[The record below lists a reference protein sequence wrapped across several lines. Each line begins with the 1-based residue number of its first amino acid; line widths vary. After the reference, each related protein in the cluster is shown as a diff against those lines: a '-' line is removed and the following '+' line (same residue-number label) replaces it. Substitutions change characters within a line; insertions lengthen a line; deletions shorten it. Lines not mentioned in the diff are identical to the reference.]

1 MYKSG
6 LFFSFSKMKNL
17 IGFDKRSFLTTGFS
31 ALTTAKGIREIRW
44 WYHSKETSRRFYPT
58 TKEKTFCGTGHRLK
72 TNNLHVGLEFLRT
85 SRIKYTVHFSL
96 LSVMHCNEM

>member
-44 WYHSKETSRRFYPT
+44 WDHSKETSRRFYPT
-58 TKEKTFCGTGHRLK
+58 TKKKTFCGTGHRLK
-72 TNNLHVGLEFLRT
+72 TNKQSACWTGISQNLQNKVYCTLFLAFC
-85 SRIKYTVHFSL
+85 YAL
-96 LSVMHCNEM
+96 